1 MDIVR
6 WLIVATLLA
15 IVWSLG
21 TALYHL
27 SKGKNEGSDKM
38 LRALTWRISLSL
50 ALFIL
55 LLVAGRAGWIAP
67 HGLGH
72 N

>member
-1 MDIVR
+1 MDVVR
-6 WLIVATLLA
+6 ILIVATLFS

-27 SKGKNEGSDKM
+27 SKGKRDSSDKM
-38 LRALTWRISLSL
+38 LRALTWRITLSL

-55 LLVAGRAGWIAP
+55 LLVAGRQGWIAP
-67 HGLGH
+67 HALGH
-72 N
+72 

>member
-1 MDIVR
+1 MDIIR
-6 WLIVATLLA
+6 LLIIGTLLA

-27 SKGKNEGSDKM
+27 SKGTGDSDRM

-50 ALFIL
+50 GLFIL
-55 LLVAGRAGWIAP
+55 LLVAGRAGWIVP
-67 HGLGH
+67 HSVEH
-72 N
+72 

>member
-1 MDIVR
+1 VDVMRI
-6 WLIVATLLA
+6 LIVATLLS

-27 SKGKNEGSDKM
+27 SKGKSESSDKM
-38 LRALTWRISLSL
+38 LRALTWRITLSL

-55 LLVAGRAGWIAP
+55 LLVAGRQGWITP
-67 HGLGH
+67 HGVGR
-72 N
+72 

>member
-6 WLIVATLLA
+6 LLIIGTLLA

-27 SKGKNEGSDKM
+27 SKGTGDSDRM

-50 ALFIL
+50 GLFIL
-55 LLVAGRAGWIAP
+55 LLVAGRAGWITP
-67 HGLGH
+67 HSVGH
-72 N
+72 

>member
-1 MDIVR
+1 MDIIR
-6 WLIVATLLA
+6 LLIIGTLLA

-27 SKGKNEGSDKM
+27 SKGTGDSDRM

-50 ALFIL
+50 GLFIL
-55 LLVAGRAGWIAP
+55 LLVAGRAGWIVP
-67 HGLGH
+67 HSVDH
-72 N
+72 

>member
-1 MDIVR
+1 VDTIR
-6 WLIVATLLA
+6 LLIILTLLA

-27 SKGKNEGSDKM
+27 SRPAGDADRM

-50 ALFIL
+50 GLFIL
-55 LLVAGRAGWIAP
+55 LLVAGRAGWIVP
-67 HGLGH
+67 HGVSH
-72 N
+72 